1 MSSTPKFVDFGLD
14 EEEGRPSGCG
24 HQSRVA
30 SRRVASLRIARE
42 SVGRARARPAAHKR
56 GSQHGS
62 VQISQRI
69 PWELAGSQVSPHG
82 QGGRGSQARCHGQ
95 AGSRGG
101 GGDQGVCMAPR
112 HPDWE
117 CTTPSVPPEGGR
129 SEEHF
134 VRVPMIPGKIMWA
147 NAGVE
152 LEVEPAPMR
161 EE

>member
-1 MSSTPKFVDFGLD
+1 MV
-14 EEEGRPSGCG
+14 
-24 HQSRVA
+24 RVA
-30 SRRVASLRIARE
+30 EARRHAVM
-42 SVGRARARPAAHKR
+42 GRQAH
-56 GSQHGS
+56 
-62 VQISQRI
+62 
-69 PWELAGSQVSPHG
+69 A
-82 QGGRGSQARCHGQ
+82 
-95 AGSRGG
+95 G

-134 VRVPMIPGKIMWA
+134 VRVLMSPGKNMWA

-161 EE
+161 EDGKQGRDRFQEPRTL

>member
-1 MSSTPKFVDFGLD
+1 MAAIGV
-14 EEEGRPSGCG
+14 R

-30 SRRVASLRIARE
+30 SRRVASLRIARK

-62 VQISQRI
+62 VKISQRI

>member
-1 MSSTPKFVDFGLD
+1 MV
-14 EEEGRPSGCG
+14 
-24 HQSRVA
+24 RVA
-30 SRRVASLRIARE
+30 EARRHAVM
-42 SVGRARARPAAHKR
+42 GRQAH
-56 GSQHGS
+56 
-62 VQISQRI
+62 
-69 PWELAGSQVSPHG
+69 A
-82 QGGRGSQARCHGQ
+82 
-95 AGSRGG
+95 G

-147 NAGVE
+147 NARVE

>member
-1 MSSTPKFVDFGLD
+1 MERNG
-14 EEEGRPSGCG
+14 G
-24 HQSRVA
+24 HPGAAMKLQPVA
-30 SRRVASLRIARE
+30 SRRVDSPRSQMR
-42 SVGRARARPAAHKR
+42 RPSTNATCGTDAGQSAWER
-56 GSQHGS
+56 SDLAEDPLGACWLPSEPSWSGW
-62 VQISQRI
+62 QR
-69 PWELAGSQVSPHG
+69 LAGTLSWA
-82 QGGRGSQARCHGQ
+82 GRLT
-95 AGSRGG
+95 RGG
-101 GGDQGVCMAPR
+101 SDQGVCMAPR